1 MTPDSVILRCKQCGA
16 KNRGPKQR
24 MNDRPICG
32 KCRAPLPPDPIFD
45 QPVVVTDQTFQ
56 QEVLDF
62 SGPVL
67 LDCWAPWCGPCQMV
81 APLLIQLAKESNLKI
96 MLGCM
101 IESSLAISAAAQL
114 APLADWLDLDGNLL
128 IENDPFIGTRVKRG
142 QLIYNNQPGIGAS
155 EIF

>member
-1 MTPDSVILRCKQCGA
+1 MTPDSVILRCKQCGT
-16 KNRGPKQR
+16 KNRVPKQR
-24 MNDRPICG
+24 LNDRPICG

-81 APLLIQLAKESNLKI
+81 APLLIQLAKEFAGRAKI
-96 MLGCM
+96 AKLNVDQNPITAGRYHVMS
-101 IESSLAISAAAQL
+101 IPTI
-114 APLADWLDLDGNLL
+114 LL
-128 IENDPFIGTRVKRG
+128 FKNG
-142 QLIYNNQPGIGAS
+142 QLVNSIAGALSKNEMDRHLRGIV
-155 EIF
+155 

>member
-1 MTPDSVILRCKQCGA
+1 MTQDSVILRCKQCGT
-16 KNRGPKQR
+16 KNRVPKQR
-24 MNDRPICG
+24 LNDRPICG

-81 APLLIQLAKESNLKI
+81 APLLIQLAKEFAGRAKI
-96 MLGCM
+96 AKLNVDQNPITAGRYHVMS
-101 IESSLAISAAAQL
+101 IPTI
-114 APLADWLDLDGNLL
+114 LL
-128 IENDPFIGTRVKRG
+128 FKNG
-142 QLIYNNQPGIGAS
+142 QLVNSIAGALS
-155 EIF
+155 KNEMDRHLRGLV

>member
-16 KNRGPKQR
+16 KNRVPKQR
-24 MNDRPICG
+24 LNDRPICG
-32 KCRAPLPPDPIFD
+32 KCRAPLPPEPIFD

-81 APLLIQLAKESNLKI
+81 APLLIQLAKEFAGRAKI
-96 MLGCM
+96 AKLNVDQNPITAGRYHVMSIPTML
-101 IESSLAISAAAQL
+101 LFK
-114 APLADWLDLDGNLL
+114 N
-128 IENDPFIGTRVKRG
+128 G
-142 QLIYNNQPGIGAS
+142 QLVNSIAGALS
-155 EIF
+155 KNEMDRHLRGLV

>member
-16 KNRGPKQR
+16 KNRVPKQR
-24 MNDRPICG
+24 LNDRPICG

-81 APLLIQLAKESNLKI
+81 APLLIQLAKEFAGRAKI
-96 MLGCM
+96 AKLNVDQNPITAGRYHVMS
-101 IESSLAISAAAQL
+101 IPTI
-114 APLADWLDLDGNLL
+114 LL
-128 IENDPFIGTRVKRG
+128 FKNG
-142 QLIYNNQPGIGAS
+142 QLINSIAGALS
-155 EIF
+155 KDEMDRHLRGLV

>member
-16 KNRGPKQR
+16 KNRVPKQR
-24 MNDRPICG
+24 LNDRPICG

-81 APLLIQLAKESNLKI
+81 APLLIQLAKEFAGRAKI
-96 MLGCM
+96 AKLNVDQNPITAGRYHVMS
-101 IESSLAISAAAQL
+101 IPTI
-114 APLADWLDLDGNLL
+114 LL
-128 IENDPFIGTRVKRG
+128 FKNG
-142 QLIYNNQPGIGAS
+142 QLVNSIAGALS
-155 EIF
+155 KNEMDRHLRGLV